1 MAGTRVKTAPEPAA
15 RSGTAV
21 IEMIPVRELG
31 TDPAVNTRPVDEKWV
46 TDRVPVYTPAGV
58 GTLTVS
64 RRDDGELIILDGQH
78 RAELMRNAVGI
89 QAVAQCEVYQ
99 GLALSQE
106 AAIFRLLNDK
116 RALTPLHRF
125 LALIT
130 EGDPSAR
137 DVAEIAGLC
146 GWTIA
151 DNTRNGT
158 LRCIGAVQKIH
169 QQDKNRKTGADP
181 VALART
187 LRCITETWG
196 TRGDSG
202 SAFIVAG
209 IGGVFVQYEA
219 AVKPEIMTDHL
230 KTAYT
235 DATALIAHARG
246 LVQYDRGSIANS
258 VSKLAVRTYN
268 KRLQSRKIPGWRG
281 DAFND

>member
-137 DVAEIAGLC
+137 DVA
-146 GWTIA
+146 
-151 DNTRNGT
+151 
-158 LRCIGAVQKIH
+158 
-169 QQDKNRKTGADP
+169 
-181 VALART
+181 
-187 LRCITETWG
+187 
-196 TRGDSG
+196 
-202 SAFIVAG
+202 G